1 MSDTKTVPTWG
12 YSKKG
17 AQQFDLAPGD
27 DLPKGYY
34 RHPASVPGSEA
45 EKAYRADA
53 EAEGA
58 PTPLITEK
66 AEKPADLPP
75 AAS

>member
-1 MSDTKTVPTWG
+1 MADTIPTWG

-17 AQQFDLAPGD
+17 AQLFDLAPGA
-27 DLPKGYY
+27 DLPKGFYAS
-34 RHPASVPGSEA
+34 PVSVPGSEA

-66 AEKPADLPP
+66 AEKPADPP

>member
-1 MSDTKTVPTWG
+1 MSDSVPTWG

-17 AQQFDLAPGD
+17 AELFNLAPGG

-34 RHPASVPGSEA
+34 RHPASVPGSDA

-66 AEKPADLPP
+66 PAPEKPADPP